1 VPKGAFRVSPN
12 PEDSRDILFSRADGD
27 GQVPAD
33 QIELRDAIEQTLLVL
48 RTMFPEKDRRFFEYY
63 RPLLSLAQAG
73 LVGDAASPD
82 ISQRALMS
90 LRTEITAR
98 EGGRIKNQYM
108 KTLLWRAALLA
119 IPLFLVAVGVRK
131 IAPEALVLSNFF
143 VLVGGS
149 TLGVWVSFGARKTV
163 LRFQE
168 LHILEED
175 RLEPLIR
182 LIFADLLTVIIGLL
196 FGLKAVVV
204 TMGAVG
210 TDQIMTE
217 WPVALL
223 IGMLCGFSEQVLS
236 STVAKHASNLFSA
249 GK

>member
-1 VPKGAFRVSPN
+1 MPKGAFCVSPN
-12 PEDSRDILFSRADGD
+12 KDDVRDIVFQPADAG
-27 GQVPAD
+27 GQVPAE
-33 QIELRDAIEQTLLVL
+33 QVELRDAVEQTLLVL
-48 RTMFPEKDRRFFEYY
+48 RTMFKDGERRFVEYY

-73 LVGDAASPD
+73 LVGDAARPD
-82 ISQRALMS
+82 LSLRALS
-90 LRTEITAR
+90 TLRAEITAR

-108 KTLLWRAALLA
+108 KALLWRAVVLA
-119 IPLFLVAVGVRK
+119 IPLFTIGAILRNT
-131 IAPEALVLSNFF
+131 APQSAALSNFF

-149 TLGVWVSFGARKTV
+149 ALGVWVSFGARKTT
-163 LRFQE
+163 LRFEE

-182 LIFADLLTVIIGLL
+182 LIFAGLLTVIIGLL

-204 TMGAVG
+204 TIGAVT
-210 TDQIMTE
+210 TDRIMTE

-223 IGMLCGFSEQVLS
+223 IGMLCGFSEQALS
-236 STVAKHASNLFSA
+236 STVAKHASTLFSG